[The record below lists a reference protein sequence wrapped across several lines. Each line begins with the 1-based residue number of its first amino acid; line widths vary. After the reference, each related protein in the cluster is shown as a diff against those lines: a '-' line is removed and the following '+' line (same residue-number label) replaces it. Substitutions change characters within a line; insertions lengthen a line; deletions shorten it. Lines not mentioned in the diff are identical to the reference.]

1 MRQPPV
7 VVALHSLFE
16 PMSTTSTDHLARSRR
31 NRFTAVR
38 LNREVE
44 LRDDAKWVAGTLVKP
59 NTRLIPMWRSRSLL
73 ERTTDGT
80 IAIYLS
86 PAELAEPDRIQPPT
100 LLGNDGE
107 REYFAVSV
115 TDSQKDA
122 ILARHPNA
130 KFADLRRASIYMA
143 AKHAGILAYARAL
156 HYWQH
161 RHAFC
166 GVCGSPNLL
175 RSAGHSMECSNDECA
190 RVSYPRIDP
199 AIIVLVTHKDS
210 CLLGRNAK
218 WTPKHFST
226 LAGFVEPGES
236 LEDAVV
242 REVYEEVRLQLENIR
257 YVSSQ
262 PWPFPASAMCGFYA
276 ESLDQNCGVSE
287 EVTETKWFTVESLTK
302 AVRNDEVRLS
312 PPVSIAFRLLAD
324 WFRKNGGG
332 DLGELVRQQRAMNV
346 TAST

>member
-1 MRQPPV
+1 MN
-7 VVALHSLFE
+7 AS
-16 PMSTTSTDHLARSRR
+16 STDHLARSRR
-31 NRFTAVR
+31 NQFTAVR

-44 LRDDAKWVAGTLVKP
+44 LRDDAQWVTRTLANP
-59 NTRLIPMWRSRSLL
+59 DTRLVPLWRSRSLL
-73 ERTTDGT
+73 ERIDDGQ

-86 PAELAEPDRIQPPT
+86 PSQLAEPDRIQPPT

-115 TDSQKDA
+115 TDSQKDS
-122 ILARHPNA
+122 ILEQFPRAR
-130 KFADLRRASIYMA
+130 FADLRRASIYMA
-143 AKHAGILAYARAL
+143 AKHAGILAYAKAM

-166 GVCGSPNLL
+166 GVCGNPNLL
-175 RSAGHSMECSNDECA
+175 RSAGHRMVCSNEECSRE
-190 RVSYPRIDP
+190 SFPRIDP
-199 AIIVLVTHKDS
+199 AIIVLVTNKDA

-218 WTPKHFST
+218 WPPKQFST

-242 REVYEEVRLQLENIR
+242 REVFEEVQVQLQDIR

-276 ESLDQNCGVSE
+276 EAIDRSCGTSDEVE
-287 EVTETKWFTVESLTK
+287 EARWFTVNSLTQ
-302 AVRNDEVRLS
+302 AVLKDEIRLS

-324 WFRKNGGG
+324 WFRNNGGG
-332 DLGELVRQQRAMNV
+332 NLEELVRRQRAMNV
-346 TAST
+346 AAPTC

>member
-1 MRQPPV
+1 MT
-7 VVALHSLFE
+7 ASG
-16 PMSTTSTDHLARSRR
+16 TDHLARSRR
-31 NRFTAVR
+31 NQFTAVR

-44 LRDDAKWVAGTLVKP
+44 LRDDASWVATTLSNP
-59 NTRLIPMWRSRSLL
+59 NTRLVPLWRSRSLL
-73 ERTTDGT
+73 ERNDDGT

-86 PAELAEPDRIQPPT
+86 PSDLVDPDRIQPPT

-115 TDSQKDA
+115 TDSQKDV
-122 ILARHPNA
+122 ILEKFPKSR
-130 KFADLRRASIYMA
+130 FADLRRASIYMA
-143 AKHAGILAYARAL
+143 AKHAGILAYAKAL

-166 GVCGSPNLL
+166 GVCGNPNLL
-175 RSAGHSMECSNDECA
+175 RSAGHRMICSNEECA
-190 RVSYPRIDP
+190 RESYPRIDP
-199 AIIVLVTHKDS
+199 AIIVLVTHKDA

-218 WTPKHFST
+218 WAPKQFST

-242 REVYEEVRLQLENIR
+242 REVYEEVQVQLEDIR

-276 ESLDQNCGVSE
+276 EATDRSSGVSE
-287 EVTETKWFTVESLTK
+287 EVEETRWFTVESLTR
-302 AVRNDEVRLS
+302 AVLNDEVRLS

-332 DLGELVRQQRAMNV
+332 DLETLVRQQRAVNV
-346 TAST
+346 AVPTC

>member
-1 MRQPPV
+1 V
-7 VVALHSLFE
+7 K
-16 PMSTTSTDHLARSRR
+16 TTGTDHLARSRR
-31 NRFTAVR
+31 NQFTDVR

-44 LRDDAKWVAGTLVKP
+44 LRDNAQWVTQTLQDP
-59 NTRLIPMWRSRSLL
+59 GTRLVPLWRSRSLL
-73 ERTTDGT
+73 ERSDDGT
-80 IAIYLS
+80 MAIYLS
-86 PAELAEPDRIQPPT
+86 PLELTEPDRIQPPT

-107 REYFAVSV
+107 RDYFAVSV
-115 TDSQKDA
+115 TDTQKDA
-122 ILARHPNA
+122 IVDQFPNA
-130 KFADLRRASIYMA
+130 AFSDLRRASIDMA
-143 AKHAGILAYARAL
+143 AKHAGILAYAKAL

-166 GVCGSPNLL
+166 GVCGNPNLL
-175 RSAGHSMECSNDECA
+175 RSAGHRMVCSNEECA
-190 RVSYPRIDP
+190 RESYPRIDP
-199 AIIVLVTHKDS
+199 AIIVLITHGDA

-218 WTPKHFST
+218 WRPRHFST

-242 REVYEEVRLQLENIR
+242 REVYEEVQIHLKDIR

-276 ESLDQNCGVSE
+276 EAADRVTGSSE
-287 EVTETKWFTVESLTK
+287 EVEETRWFTVDALK
-302 AVRNDEVRLS
+302 QAIMDDEVRLS

-332 DLGELVRQQRAMNV
+332 NLEELVRRQRGLNIA
-346 TAST
+346 APSC

>member
-1 MRQPPV
+1 MNASR
-7 VVALHSLFE
+7 
-16 PMSTTSTDHLARSRR
+16 TDHLARSRR
-31 NRFTAVR
+31 NKFTAVR

-44 LRDDAKWVAGTLVKP
+44 LRDDAQWVTETLTHP
-59 NTRLIPMWRSRSLL
+59 NTRLVPLWRSRSLL
-73 ERTTDGT
+73 ERSDDGT

-86 PAELAEPDRIQPPT
+86 PAELPEPDRIQPPT

-115 TDSQKDA
+115 TDRQKDV
-122 ILARHPNA
+122 ILEKFPNA
-130 KFADLRRASIYMA
+130 RFADLRRASIYMA
-143 AKHAGILAYARAL
+143 AKHAGILAYAKAL

-166 GVCGSPNLL
+166 GVCGNPNIL
-175 RSAGHSMECSNDECA
+175 RSAGHRMICSNEECA
-190 RVSYPRIDP
+190 RESYPRIDP
-199 AIIVLVTHKDS
+199 AIIVLVTHKDA

-218 WTPKHFST
+218 WPARQFST

-242 REVYEEVRLQLENIR
+242 REVYEEVQVQLENIR

-276 ESLDQNCGVSE
+276 EAVNRNSGTSE
-287 EVTETKWFTVESLTK
+287 EVEEARWFTVQSLTS
-302 AVRNDEVRLS
+302 AVLADEVRLS

-332 DLGELVRQQRAMNV
+332 DLEKLVHRQRALNV
-346 TAST
+346 APPTC

>member
-1 MRQPPV
+1 MN
-7 VVALHSLFE
+7 AS
-16 PMSTTSTDHLARSRR
+16 STDHLARSRR
-31 NRFTAVR
+31 NQFTAVR

-44 LRDDAKWVAGTLVKP
+44 LRDDAQWVTRTLANP
-59 NTRLIPMWRSRSLL
+59 DTRLVPLWRSRSLL
-73 ERTTDGT
+73 ERIDDGQ

-86 PAELAEPDRIQPPT
+86 PSQLAEPDRIQPPT

-115 TDSQKDA
+115 TDSQKDS
-122 ILARHPNA
+122 ILEQFPRAR
-130 KFADLRRASIYMA
+130 FADLRRASIYMA
-143 AKHAGILAYARAL
+143 AKHAGILAYAKAM

-166 GVCGSPNLL
+166 GVCGNPNLL
-175 RSAGHSMECSNDECA
+175 RSAGHRMVCSNEECSRE
-190 RVSYPRIDP
+190 SFPRIDP
-199 AIIVLVTHKDS
+199 AIIVLVTNKDA

-218 WTPKHFST
+218 WPPKQFST

-242 REVYEEVRLQLENIR
+242 REVFEEVQVQLQDIR

-276 ESLDQNCGVSE
+276 EAIDRSFGTSDEVE
-287 EVTETKWFTVESLTK
+287 EARWFTVNSLTQ
-302 AVRNDEVRLS
+302 AVLKDEIRLS

-324 WFRKNGGG
+324 WFRNNGGG
-332 DLGELVRQQRAMNV
+332 NLEELVRRQRAMNV
-346 TAST
+346 AAPTC

>member
-1 MRQPPV
+1 MK
-7 VVALHSLFE
+7 
-16 PMSTTSTDHLARSRR
+16 TSATDHLARSRR
-31 NRFTAVR
+31 NQFTAVR

-44 LRDDAKWVAGTLVKP
+44 LRDDAKWAAEMLADP
-59 NTRLIPMWRSRSLL
+59 NTRLVPLWRSRSLL
-73 ERTTDGT
+73 ERGADGT

-86 PAELAEPDRIQPPT
+86 PAELTEPDRIQPPT

-115 TDSQKDA
+115 TDTQKDT
-122 ILARHPNA
+122 ILAEFPEA
-130 KFADLRRASIYMA
+130 SFADLRRASIDMA
-143 AKHAGILAYARAL
+143 AKHAGILAYAKAL

-166 GVCGSPNLL
+166 GVCGNPNLL
-175 RSAGHSMECSNDECA
+175 RSAGHRMKCSNDECA
-190 RVSYPRIDP
+190 RETFPRIDP
-199 AIIVLVTHKDS
+199 AIIVLVTHKDA

-218 WTPKHFST
+218 WRAKHFST

-242 REVYEEVRLQLENIR
+242 REVYEEVQVNLENIR

-276 ESLDQNCGVSE
+276 EAIDRSSGTSDEVE
-287 EVTETKWFTVESLTK
+287 ETRWFTVKSLTS
-302 AVRNDEVRLS
+302 AVLNDEVRLS

-332 DLGELVRQQRAMNV
+332 DLEELVRQQRAAVNV
-346 TAST
+346 DVPTC

>member
-1 MRQPPV
+1 M
-7 VVALHSLFE
+7 AASG
-16 PMSTTSTDHLARSRR
+16 TDHLARSRR

-38 LNREVE
+38 LNREAE
-44 LRDDAKWVAGTLVKP
+44 LRDDAKWVAKTLIDP
-59 NTRLIPMWRSRSLL
+59 NTRLVPLWRSRSLL
-73 ERTTDGT
+73 ERNTEGSV
-80 IAIYLS
+80 AIYLS
-86 PAELAEPDRIQPPT
+86 PADLLEPDRIQPPT
-100 LLGNDGE
+100 LLGNDGK

-122 ILARHPNA
+122 ILAKLPKA
-130 KFADLRRASIYMA
+130 QFADLRRASIDMT

-166 GVCGSPNLL
+166 GVCGNPNLL
-175 RSAGHSMECSNDECA
+175 RSAGHRMVCSNEECA
-190 RVSYPRIDP
+190 RQSFPRIDP
-199 AIIVLVTHKDS
+199 AIIVLITHKDS

-218 WTPKHFST
+218 WRPKHFST

-242 REVYEEVRLQLENIR
+242 REVYEEVRLQLADIR

-276 ESLDQNCGVSE
+276 EAVDQNSGVSE
-287 EVTETKWFTVESLTK
+287 EVEETRWFTVETLAQS
-302 AVRNDEVRLS
+302 VIDDEVRLS

-324 WFRKNGGG
+324 WFRNNGGG
-332 DLGELVRQQRAMNV
+332 DLEDLVRRQRALNV
-346 TAST
+346 PTATC

>member
-1 MRQPPV
+1 MN
-7 VVALHSLFE
+7 ASG
-16 PMSTTSTDHLARSRR
+16 TDHLARSRR
-31 NRFTAVR
+31 NQFTAVR
-38 LNREVE
+38 LNRETE
-44 LRDDAKWVAGTLVKP
+44 LRDDVQWVAKTLVNP
-59 NTRLIPMWRSRSLL
+59 NTRLVPLWRSRSLL
-73 ERTTDGT
+73 ERSAAGTT
-80 IAIYLS
+80 AIYLS
-86 PAELAEPDRIQPPT
+86 PTELTEPDRIQPPT
-100 LLGNDGE
+100 LLGNDGK

-115 TDSQKDA
+115 TDSQKDVV
-122 ILARHPNA
+122 LAKFPEAR
-130 KFADLRRASIYMA
+130 FADLRRASIDMA

-166 GVCGSPNLL
+166 GVCGHPNLL
-175 RSAGHSMECSNDECA
+175 RSAGHRMLCSNEECT
-190 RVSYPRIDP
+190 RESYPRIDP
-199 AIIVLVTHKDS
+199 AIIVLVTHKDA

-218 WTPKHFST
+218 WPPKQFST

-242 REVYEEVRLQLENIR
+242 REVYEEVQLHLADIR

-276 ESLDQNCGVSE
+276 EAVDRNSGLSE
-287 EVTETKWFTVESLTK
+287 EVEETRWFTVESLTA
-302 AVRNDEVRLS
+302 AVLDKEVRLS

-332 DLGELVRQQRAMNV
+332 DLGELVRRQ
-346 TAST
+346 

>member
-1 MRQPPV
+1 MKKSP
-7 VVALHSLFE
+7 
-16 PMSTTSTDHLARSRR
+16 TDHLARSRR

-44 LRDDAKWVAGTLVKP
+44 LRDDLQWVSKTLQEP
-59 NTRLIPMWRSRSLL
+59 STRLVPLWRSRSLL
-73 ERTTDGT
+73 ERGDEGT
-80 IAIYLS
+80 LAIYLS
-86 PAELAEPDRIQPPT
+86 PTELSEPDRIQPPT
-100 LLGNDGE
+100 LLGHDGK

-122 ILARHPNA
+122 ILEQYPAAR
-130 KFADLRRASIYMA
+130 FADLRRASIDMV
-143 AKHAGILAYARAL
+143 AKHAGILAYAKAL

-166 GVCGSPNLL
+166 GVCGNPNLL
-175 RSAGHSMECSNDECA
+175 RSAGHRMKCSNDECA
-190 RVSYPRIDP
+190 RESFPRIDP
-199 AIIVLVTHKDS
+199 AIIVLVTHEDA
-210 CLLGRNAK
+210 CLLGRNSKWPAK
-218 WTPKHFST
+218 LFST

-242 REVYEEVRLQLENIR
+242 REVFEEVQVHLENIR

-276 ESLDQNCGVSE
+276 EAIDRSSGSSE
-287 EVTETKWFTVESLTK
+287 EVEETRWFTVDTLSQ
-302 AVRNDEVRLS
+302 AVINNEIRLS

-332 DLGELVRQQRAMNV
+332 DLEELVRQNRV
-346 TAST
+346 VKFASSDS

>member
-1 MRQPPV
+1 MN
-7 VVALHSLFE
+7 ASSL
-16 PMSTTSTDHLARSRR
+16 DHLARSRR
-31 NRFTAVR
+31 NQFTAVR
-38 LNREVE
+38 LNRDVE
-44 LRDDAKWVAGTLVKP
+44 LRDDSGWVNETLIKA
-59 NTRLIPMWRSRSLL
+59 NTRLVPLWRSRSLL
-73 ERTTDGT
+73 QRDVDGT
-80 IAIYLS
+80 IAVYLS
-86 PAELAEPDRIQPPT
+86 PGELAEPDRIQPPT

-122 ILARHPNA
+122 ILEQNSGAR
-130 KFADLRRASIYMA
+130 FTDLRRASIDMA
-143 AKHAGILAYARAL
+143 AKHAGILAYAKAL

-166 GVCGSPNLL
+166 GVCGNPNLL
-175 RSAGHSMECSNDECA
+175 RSAGHRMKCSNEECG
-190 RVSYPRIDP
+190 RESFPRIDP
-199 AIIVLVTHKDS
+199 AIIVLVTHKDA

-218 WTPKHFST
+218 WPAKHFST

-242 REVYEEVRLQLENIR
+242 REVFEEVELRLADIR

-276 ESLDQNCGVSE
+276 EARDRNNSVSE
-287 EVTETKWFTVESLTK
+287 EVEEVRWFTVESLTQ
-302 AVRNDEVRLS
+302 AVLDNEVRLS

-324 WFRKNGGG
+324 WFKNRGGG
-332 DLGELVRQQRAMNV
+332 DLEELVRQQRAMNV
-346 TAST
+346 AEPTC

>member
-1 MRQPPV
+1 MK
-7 VVALHSLFE
+7 AS
-16 PMSTTSTDHLARSRR
+16 STDHLARSRR

-38 LNREVE
+38 LNREAE
-44 LRDDAKWVAGTLVKP
+44 LRDDAQWVARTLADP
-59 NTRLIPMWRSRSLL
+59 NTRLVPLWRSRSLL
-73 ERTTDGT
+73 ERNTDGT
-80 IAIYLS
+80 TAIYLS
-86 PAELAEPDRIQPPT
+86 PAEFTEPDRIQPPT
-100 LLGNDGE
+100 LLGNDGK

-115 TDSQKDA
+115 TDIQKDA
-122 ILARHPNA
+122 ILAKLPNA
-130 KFADLRRASIYMA
+130 QFADLRRASIDMA
-143 AKHAGILAYARAL
+143 AKHAGILAYAKAM

-166 GVCGSPNLL
+166 GVCGNPNLL
-175 RSAGHSMECSNDECA
+175 RSAGHRMVCSNEECA
-190 RVSYPRIDP
+190 RESYPRIDP
-199 AIIVLVTHKDS
+199 AIIVLVTHEDA

-218 WTPKHFST
+218 WRPKHFST

-242 REVYEEVRLQLENIR
+242 REVYEEVQVSLENIR

-276 ESLDQNCGVSE
+276 EALDRNCGVSE
-287 EVTETKWFTVESLTK
+287 EVEETRWFTVESLAQ
-302 AVRNDEVRLS
+302 AVIADDVRLS

-332 DLGELVRQQRAMNV
+332 DLEELVRRHRTMNV
-346 TAST
+346 PASTC

>member
-1 MRQPPV
+1 
-7 VVALHSLFE
+7 
-16 PMSTTSTDHLARSRR
+16 MSASSTDHLARSRR

-44 LRDDAKWVAGTLVKP
+44 LRDDAKWVAETLANP
-59 NTRLIPMWRSRSLL
+59 DTRLVPLWRSRSLL
-73 ERTTDGT
+73 ERGTDGT

-86 PAELAEPDRIQPPT
+86 PAELNEPDRIQPPT

-115 TDSQKDA
+115 TDTQKDS
-122 ILARHPNA
+122 ILA
-130 KFADLRRASIYMA
+130 KFPKARFTDLRRASIDMA
-143 AKHAGILAYARAL
+143 AKHAGILAYAKAL

-166 GVCGSPNLL
+166 GVCGDPNLL
-175 RSAGHSMECSNDECA
+175 RSAGHRMICSNDECA
-190 RVSYPRIDP
+190 RVSFPRIDP
-199 AIIVLVTHKDS
+199 AIIVLVTHKDA

-218 WTPKHFST
+218 WRAKHFST

-242 REVYEEVRLQLENIR
+242 REVYEEVQVQLEDIR

-276 ESLDQNCGVSE
+276 EAIDRSSGSSE
-287 EVTETKWFTVESLTK
+287 EVEETRWFTVESLTS
-302 AVRNDEVRLS
+302 AVLNDEVRLS

-332 DLGELVRQQRAMNV
+332 DLEELVRRQRAAVNV
-346 TAST
+346 AVPTC